1 MDKARYEYRNQ
12 MIQELKKKAGEVK
25 LLKETHRKRRPI
37 IIEFSGSPKAGKTSC
52 INSLKQ
58 FLKRNGFEVEVIQ
71 ERASICPVSDKQSP
85 MFNIWTSCMSLAG
98 LIGIVED
105 KKSTCDVIILDRGV
119 FDALC
124 WFEWLTAYNKM
135 ESDFQKKVCE
145 FLLRKEFVGLIDIV
159 FSFTVEPE
167 TSIER
172 EYANLLTDQI
182 GSIMNLE
189 VLGEY
194 KKAVDVTVQKNKKLF
209 KNIIPIDTNK
219 STQDEVGKEV
229 TQKTLETLSNLLDK
243 KIGYITINKAL
254 EGTLNEIPVG
264 STNIMHIPL
273 QHIKFDKRLLVEQE
287 AKKLQPIPILVLT
300 DMEEKRIFSVKK
312 RNEALSKNSTEKNK
326 LLLYVGGHIRA
337 EDVVNGRKGDYLQTC
352 REALQREV
360 KEELGISIALKNVE
374 PIYIYGKGE
383 QEKKHIAICYKYPI
397 QTDGLKIT
405 MDSHEL
411 IKNSGTTKSGKFLE
425 LSDIIDG
432 KEEIEQW
439 SALILNYYWGIEIE
453 AERQMSLFD

>member
-1 MDKARYEYRNQ
+1 MDKARVEQRNQ
-12 MIQELKKKAGEVK
+12 IICELKKKASEVK
-25 LLKETHRKRRPI
+25 QLKETHRKRRPI

-124 WFEWLTAYNKM
+124 WFEWLTTYNKM
-135 ESDFQKKVCE
+135 EIDFQKKVCD

-159 FSFTVEPE
+159 FSFTVDPE
-167 TSIER
+167 ISIER

-189 VLGEY
+189 VLEEY
-194 KKAVDVTVQKNKKLF
+194 KMAVDETVQKSKKLF

-229 TQKTLETLSNLLDK
+229 TQKTLETLSSLLDE
-243 KIGYITINKAL
+243 KIGYITLNRSLEKNLSEKSVGNTDFMQEAL
-254 EGTLNEIPVG
+254 KN
-264 STNIMHIPL
+264 
-273 QHIKFDKRLLVEQE
+273 IKFEKRLEVE
-287 AKKLQPIPILVLT
+287 KDKTKLQPIPILVLT
-300 DMEEKRIFSVKK
+300 DTEEKKIFSVKK
-312 RNEALSKNSTEKNK
+312 RNESLSKNSTEKNK

-337 EDVVNGRKGDYLQTC
+337 EDVVKGRKGDYLQTC

-374 PIYIYGKGE
+374 PIFIYGKGHQAE
-383 QEKKHIAICYKYPI
+383 E
-397 QTDGLKIT
+397 
-405 MDSHEL
+405 
-411 IKNSGTTKSGKFLE
+411 GKAKR
-425 LSDIIDG
+425 G
-432 KEEIEQW
+432 
-439 SALILNYYWGIEIE
+439 N
-453 AERQMSLFD
+453 